1 VKRAFQD
8 FVNKLEKT
16 FRDEERAKKQELQ
29 RKVDDLSVFLKAAFE
44 KLGVEGVLTPT
55 CRWKDWVKRPE
66 VTENTYYQQIE
77 VLVGGGQDKEREK
90 GEHPER
96 ERERGEKSDSITAG
110 MANSSRNVFEDA
122 VDAIKESYKQDRR
135 LIKDVLDEKSY
146 IIEHNSTYEEYSA
159 VLLAAAGVRAGAAV
173 DPAVAGD
180 EDKDKEKEEG
190 AKSGKSDKIEE
201 KSDKKKEK
209 DFSSLLWN
217 MLDNRPKF
225 PLLYFTEV
233 HDDALAVFEQARE
246 RQKRKEDKYILL
258 LEDFYNRSDH
268 VGIQWE
274 DAKQEIGKYPEYTNL
289 ARNDRKRIFTEYM
302 TELEGIMK
310 LKTKSLHDSMLGE
323 VEKIGMEDMNDA
335 PPDDTSKRSVEKDE
349 KDKDRDRDRDTE
361 GGDKRDSKRHRS
373 DTDRDRDDNRDREHR
388 GRERGKEDDD
398 RDKDRDRDHKGRDK
412 DKHRSDREVDARKR
426 ERDRDDRE
434 DEEGEEDE
442 DDDGDDDD
450 GKKGKKHKKSKS
462 SREKAEKDKKHK
474 KVRTSGS
481 VIRDVSEPFPHL
493 LHAVQCVYR

>member
-77 VLVGGGQDKEREK
+77 LLVGSGDKDKDK
-90 GEHPER
+90 GDNPER
-96 ERERGEKSDSITAG
+96 ERGEKSDRAEKSDSITAG

-135 LIKDVLDEKSY
+135 LIKDVLDEKNY
-146 IIEHNSTYEEYSA
+146 IIEHDSTYEAYSA

-173 DPAVAGD
+173 DPVVEG
-180 EDKDKEKEEG
+180 EDKDKDDS
-190 AKSGKSDKIEE
+190 AKTRPEKIEE
-201 KSDKKKEK
+201 KSDKKKDK
-209 DFSSLLWN
+209 DIQSLLWN
-217 MLDNRPKF
+217 MLDNRPKY
-225 PLLYFTEV
+225 PLLYFKEV
-233 HDDALAVFEQARE
+233 HDDALAVYEQARE
-246 RQKRKEDKYILL
+246 RQKRKEDKFITL

-323 VEKIGMEDMNDA
+323 VEKIRVEDKDET
-335 PPDDTSKRSVEKDE
+335 PLDETLKRSVEKDE
-349 KDKDRDRDRDTE
+349 KDRDRDTE
-361 GGDKRDSKRHRS
+361 GGEKRDSKRHRS
-373 DTDRDRDDNRDREHR
+373 DAERDRDDNRDREHR

-412 DKHRSDREVDARKR
+412 DKHRSDREGDDRKR
-426 ERDRDDRE
+426 GRDRDRDDRE

-442 DDDGDDDD
+442 DDEGDDED

-462 SREKAEKDKKHK
+462 SRDKAEKDKKHK
-474 KVRTSGS
+474 KVHT
-481 VIRDVSEPFPHL
+481 DFNEAFPPF
-493 LHAVQCVYR
+493 

>member
-44 KLGVEGVLTPT
+44 KLGVEGILTPT
-55 CRWKDWVKRPE
+55 CRWKDWVNRPE

-77 VLVGGGQDKEREK
+77 VLVGGGDKEK
-90 GEHPER
+90 GEHSER
-96 ERERGEKSDSITAG
+96 DRAEKSDSITAG

-122 VDAIKESYKQDRR
+122 VDAVKVSYKQDRR
-135 LIKDVLDEKSY
+135 LIKDVLEEKNY
-146 IIEHNSTYEEYSA
+146 IIEHDSTYEAYSA
-159 VLLAAAGVRAGAAV
+159 VLIAAAGVRAVPAA
-173 DPAVAGD
+173 DPALEGQ
-180 EDKDKEKEEG
+180 DKDKDKDDS
-190 AKSGKSDKIEE
+190 AKSRSEKIEE
-201 KSDKKKEK
+201 KSDKKRDK
-209 DFSSLLWN
+209 DIQSLLWD
-217 MLDNRPKF
+217 MLDNRPKY

-233 HDDALAVFEQARE
+233 HDDALEVFEQARE
-246 RQKRKEDKYILL
+246 RQKRKEDKYITL

-302 TELEGIMK
+302 AELEGIMK

-323 VEKIGMEDMNDA
+323 VEKIRAEDKDKDET
-335 PPDDTSKRSVEKDE
+335 PPEESLKRSVEKDE
-349 KDKDRDRDRDTE
+349 KDRDRDRDTD
-361 GGDKRDSKRHRS
+361 GGEKRDSKRHRS
-373 DTDRDRDDNRDREHR
+373 DTDKDRDRDHNRDREYR

-398 RDKDRDRDHKGRDK
+398 RDKDRDRDRDRDQKGRDKDKDK
-412 DKHRSDREVDARKR
+412 DKHRSDREVEDRKR
-426 ERDRDDRE
+426 GRDRDDRE

-442 DDDGDDDD
+442 DDEGDDED

-462 SREKAEKDKKHK
+462 SRDKAEKDKKHK
-474 KVRTSGS
+474 KVRT
-481 VIRDVSEPFPHL
+481 DYDEAFLPF
-493 LHAVQCVYR
+493 